1 MSVTATCGLLEDPDR
16 FAGKRFDL
24 GGGDLTGNDVL
35 GILSRVT
42 GRLFNYFQVVPLDII
57 RERKGEDGAKMYELF
72 DPVGFTV
79 DRTALRRECP
89 DVAFH
94 DFVSWAKDRLGTDE
108 RMFLGS
114 RRAKS
119 TAIVWRTD
127 EHASF

>member
-35 GILSRVT
+35 AILSRVT

-72 DPVGFTV
+72 VPCRVHGRSHSASSRMPRRRLSRLRVVGEGQAWN
-79 DRTALRRECP
+79 R
-89 DVAFH
+89 
-94 DFVSWAKDRLGTDE
+94 
-108 RMFLGS
+108 
-114 RRAKS
+114 
-119 TAIVWRTD
+119 
-127 EHASF
+127 